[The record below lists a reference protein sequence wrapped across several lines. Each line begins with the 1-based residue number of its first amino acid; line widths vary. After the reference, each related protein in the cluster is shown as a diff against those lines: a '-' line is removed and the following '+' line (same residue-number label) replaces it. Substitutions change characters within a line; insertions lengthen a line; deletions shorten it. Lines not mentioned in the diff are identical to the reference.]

1 MMSFVTGKFFAAY
14 RANLHQP
21 FMAFFL
27 LLLFLLFLHLLYLP
41 PFKTHLSTTALYIQH
56 YILLT

>member
-27 LLLFLLFLHLLYLP
+27 LLLFLHLLYLP